1 MNGDGRKDRP
11 RVWRLGEFAR
21 RHANR
26 ITIPFV
32 IALSIVGVSYAQVP
46 IANVA
51 GVTPTAIA
59 AFGGQQVTVVQGTDL
74 FEGQTIITNQQ
85 GIVQIVF
92 ADETRMVV
100 GPNSELVIERY
111 LMQSPDTVGE
121 FVANALGGTFR
132 FISGNSPSNAYA
144 IRTPAGT
151 IGVRG
156 TAYDLTVL
164 QQIAMMLYGGGD
176 AFHCPE
182 GAAPGDAACTVLEE
196 FCEALSIALG
206 PDGWTTTEM
215 PGHMFLNATFP
226 LATAAQLQLL
236 QEFRVRGAPSC
247 LIPPEEEEEE
257 PAPEPDPCIEQR
269 TLQPP
274 SCPPSDIIG

>member
-1 MNGDGRKDRP
+1 MNGDGRNRMP
-11 RVWRLGEFAR
+11 RTSMLSERAR
-21 RHANR
+21 RHLNR
-26 ITIPFV
+26 IAIPFV
-32 IALSIVGVSYAQVP
+32 FALSVVGVSYAQVP

-59 AFGGQQVTVVQGTDL
+59 AFGGQQVTVVQGADL
-74 FEGQTIITNQQ
+74 FAGQTIVTNAQ

-92 ADETRMVV
+92 TDETRMVV

-132 FISGNSPSNAYA
+132 FISGDSPSNAYS

-156 TAYDLTVL
+156 TVFDLTVL

-182 GAAPGDAACTVLEE
+182 GAAPGDPACTVLDE
-196 FCEALSIALG
+196 FCDALSIAFG
-206 PDGWTTTEM
+206 AGGWTTTEM
-215 PGHMFLNATFP
+215 PGHMFRNATFP
-226 LATAAQLQLL
+226 LATAAQLRLL
-236 QEFRVRGAPSC
+236 QEYRVRGAPSC
-247 LIPPEEEEEE
+247 LIPPEEEEPE
-257 PAPEPDPCIEQR
+257 PEPDPCDQTPR
-269 TLQPP
+269 TLPP
-274 SCPPSDIIG
+274 SCLPSDIGFN